1 MLLSLQSKKRE
12 LTDIIIYQLILSSK
26 ISIYLHI

>member
-1 MLLSLQSKKRE
+1 MLIIVSKNQRE